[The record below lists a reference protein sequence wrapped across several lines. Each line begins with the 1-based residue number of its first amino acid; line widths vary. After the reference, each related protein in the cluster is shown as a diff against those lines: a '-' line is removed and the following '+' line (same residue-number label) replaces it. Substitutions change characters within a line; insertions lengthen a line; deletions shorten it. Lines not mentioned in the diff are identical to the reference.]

1 MTEEHKKL
9 LTENHNLIYKFLS
22 RYDLPEDEYYDVVA
36 LGLCKAVER
45 FNEEV
50 AKFSTFAYKVMY
62 NEVAKDTYLRNMKKR
77 VGNEFLMYYDDV
89 APEAERITYLDT
101 IQSSDDTEQKVVIRS
116 VIGDYVRKLKER
128 DKKIIELLYLG
139 YTTREIG
146 EIVGCCPQVAT
157 KVRYKAAAYLE
168 ENGITV

>member
-22 RYDLPEDEYYDVVA
+22 RYNLPEDEYYDVVA
-36 LGLCKAVER
+36 LGLCNAVEH

-50 AKFSTFAYKVMY
+50 AKFSTFAFNVMFH
-62 NEVAKDTYLRNMKKR
+62 EVAKDKYLRSRKKR
-77 VGNEFLMYYDDV
+77 IGNEFLAHYDDI
-89 APEAERITYLDT
+89 APKTERITYLDT
-101 IQSSDDTEQKVVIRS
+101 LQSKENTEQKVVIWN
-116 VIGDYVRKLKER
+116 VIGEYVRKLKER
-128 DKKIIELLYLG
+128 DKKIIELTYLG

-146 EIVGCCPQVAT
+146 KMVECCPQSVV
-157 KVRYKAAAYLE
+157 KVRYKMASYLE